1 MSSSESSPLVQ
12 DIAARLAL
20 QLGLPQPN
28 SLLASRVI
36 SIATSTPT
44 EAAFIKAAKGFGRFS
59 DDFLADIRDKI
70 RSEKGD
76 NANGAPTSVG
86 IVSRADVD
94 SGIKITEGERL
105 APEKPIRAG
114 LNVMDNAEVSATHNL
129 PDRTSNLILTVSFPR
144 TETRLPSYQRLKLT
158 LIISRA
164 GSSGR
169 GEAR

>member
-12 DIAARLAL
+12 DVAARLAS

-76 NANGAPTSVG
+76 NANGAPASLG

-94 SGIKITEGERL
+94 RGIKITEGERL

-114 LNVMDNAEVSATHNL
+114 LNVMDNAEVSATTIFQIGPQAHTDFFL
-129 PDRTSNLILTVSFPR
+129 SSSRSTSSVVQTAQAHAPR
-144 TETRLPSYQRLKLT
+144 F
-158 LIISRA
+158 
-164 GSSGR
+164 SG
-169 GEAR
+169 